1 MDLVNEQRDVFTG
14 NDNIVI
20 IDNFQ
25 SIRGG
30 RTLDVTG
37 FAPEI
42 INAGHVI
49 IQDDTTKAYKPMPVD
64 AEEYGAI
71 PEDHTVVGILIASVP
86 TKKAFAGIMV
96 RGTVNVKAAP
106 YGLEGN
112 ATVLAAVEEA
122 LPLILFTHDKA

>member
-42 INAGHVI
+42 INAGQI
-49 IQDDTTKAYKPMPVD
+49 
-64 AEEYGAI
+64 GR
-71 PEDHTVVGILIASVP
+71 ASCRERV
-86 TKKAFAGIMV
+86 
-96 RGTVNVKAAP
+96 
-106 YGLEGN
+106 
-112 ATVLAAVEEA
+112 
-122 LPLILFTHDKA
+122 

>member
-37 FAPEI
+37 FEPEMI
-42 INAGHVI
+42 HAGHVI
-49 IQDDTTKAYKPMPVD
+49 IQEDLAGKYMPMPVSG
-64 AEEYGAI
+64 EEYEAL
-71 PEDHTVVGILIASVP
+71 PEGHTIVGILIASIP
-86 TKKAFAGIMV
+86 TNKAFAGIMV
-96 RGTVNVKAAP
+96 RGTVNIKVAP
-106 YGLEGN
+106 YGLEDN

-122 LPLILFTHDKA
+122 LPLIVFTHDKA